1 MNGRAVFRHSPRNW
15 LLAIAL
21 VVVLGSWPS
30 MLLAQSSTPEATSES
45 GMSRAQP
52 VPLGG
57 EILAGPITLR
67 VEQVLIGPDAV
78 GAILAASPNNVE
90 PREGFTYVAVNL
102 AVNNTG
108 EAPHWLNND
117 DFALTGDSGLVRRF
131 LGAQPPEPA
140 LNQAVE
146 PGQSASGWVAFGVPA
161 SEGSLLLIFDSLE
174 LGGSWADRVLSL
186 QEGAAI
192 ADLAQ
197 PAAALNDAGVDSIAS
212 LGPGSTAITEQWS
225 VELMN
230 VVSGGD
236 AFNLVDYRSGAL
248 GVGDANGED
257 GSLWVALQ
265 FRIQNVAAG
274 GQAAYFP
281 ANAFTLVDEAGTPLT
296 DVMTLTPPFPD
307 AAGDYYPGAI
317 REGWVMFDVP
327 LEYTAST
334 VRFLPF
340 AHTAPTLDPR
350 YFSLG

>member
-1 MNGRAVFRHSPRNW
+1 MAGRASIWHSRRIW
-15 LLAIAL
+15 LLALAL
-21 VVVLGSWPS
+21 VMLLGSSPAA
-30 MLLAQSSTPEATSES
+30 LLAQPATPAAASEL
-45 GMSRAQP
+45 GMSRARP
-52 VPLGG
+52 VPLG
-57 EILAGPITLR
+57 EMIEAGPISLR

-78 GAILAASPNNVE
+78 GAILAASPHNVE
-90 PREGFTYVAVNL
+90 PRDGFTYVAVNL
-102 AVNNTG
+102 AVSNSDDV
-108 EAPHWLNND
+108 PHWMNND

-140 LNQAVE
+140 LNQSVE
-146 PGQSASGWVAFGVPA
+146 PGQSASGWVTFGVPA
-161 SEGSLLLIFDSLE
+161 TEGSLLLIFDSLE
-174 LGGSWADRVLSL
+174 LGASWADRVLAL
-186 QEGAAI
+186 QDSAAI
-192 ADLAQ
+192 PDLAQ
-197 PAAALNDAGVDSIAS
+197 PVAAVNGDGAEPAAP
-212 LGPGSTAITEQWS
+212 LGPGTAAITGQWS

-265 FRIQNVAAG
+265 FRVQNVTAG
-274 GQAAYFP
+274 GQTAYFP
-281 ANAFTLVDEAGTPLT
+281 ANAFTLVDEAGEPLT

-340 AHTAPTLDPR
+340 AHTATSLDPR
-350 YFSLG
+350 YFSFG